1 MPSGCMT
8 RALARG
14 EYTGECLDPQ
24 ASSLPHRA
32 GARVGYSTKVVV
44 RLTFSALLFDMSL
57 VLIHSEP
64 ASISTVGWTKWHILV
79 VESGVPRQT
88 E

>member
-1 MPSGCMT
+1 MAI
-8 RALARG
+8 RATYNSPG
-14 EYTGECLDPQ
+14 GF
-24 ASSLPHRA
+24 
-32 GARVGYSTKVVV
+32 VV
-44 RLTFSALLFDMSL
+44 RLTFSAPLFDMSL

-64 ASISTVGWTKWHILV
+64 ASISTVGWTKWHILA